1 MVLFI
6 VGATLVALAAIPF
19 TAWAWW
25 IAYRD
30 SSLRSSGH
38 LARFVLYL
46 NSASALLFAVVLL
59 LDAIQQMTLE
69 SVSRVAVPTF
79 YVCICIAALSGMK
92 IRLHVYRAVFISSV
106 ILSAG
111 WLIIGS
117 LH

>member
-6 VGATLVALAAIPF
+6 VGATLVALAAISF

-30 SSLRSSGH
+30 SSPRSGH
-38 LARFVLYL
+38 LAQFALYL

-79 YVCICIAALSGMK
+79 YVCICIAVLSGMK